1 MTTTLGNTLATPPE
15 PRDPYF
21 LAPYQGERPPAP
33 AWFGTALANAPERT
47 FFPSAGANIELLA
60 WGERGRPGLLFV
72 HGNGAHAHW
81 WSHIAPFFAC
91 EWRCAALSF
100 SGMGRSD
107 RRAAGY
113 TIPDL
118 AREVLDAV
126 PAGGI
131 DQGPVPPI
139 IISHSFGGSVAL
151 EAAAASPGLFGG
163 VVAVD
168 TPLNLAPAQLQ
179 QARSRGQKQRSG
191 HRVFASLAAA
201 LAGFRLSPAQE
212 CDNHFIAD
220 HIARLSLVEVDGG
233 LTWHFDPRRVTI
245 DAKRNFASYRQLSC
259 PSAYIYGE
267 RSVLVTR
274 ETLPRALD
282 ILPAGTPVIA
292 IPDAAHHVMIDQ
304 PLALVSALRTLLATW
319 PRAAAVGAGQRHSAA

>member
-1 MTTTLGNTLATPPE
+1 MAAHPE

-21 LAPYQGERPPAP
+21 LASYRGERPPAP
-33 AWFGTALANAPERT
+33 AWFDAVLDDAPVRAV
-47 FFPSAGANIELLA
+47 FHSRGANIELLT

-81 WSHIAPFFAC
+81 WSHIAPFFSR

-113 TIPDL
+113 TVPDL
-118 AREVLDAV
+118 AQEVLDAV
-126 PAGGI
+126 HAGGI
-131 DQGPVPPI
+131 DQGPLPPI

-151 EAAAASPGLFGG
+151 EAAAASPGLFAG
-163 VVAVD
+163 VVTVD
-168 TPLNLAPAQLQ
+168 TPLNLAPAQLE
-179 QARSRGQKQRSG
+179 QARSRGQKQRNG
-191 HRVFASLAAA
+191 RRVFASLEAG

-220 HIARLSLVEVDGG
+220 HIARLSLVDVDGG

-245 DAKRNFASYRQLSC
+245 DAQRNLASYRQLSC
-259 PSAYIYGE
+259 PAAYIYGE
-267 RSVLVTR
+267 RSVLVTP

-282 ILPAGTPVIA
+282 ILPAGTPLIA

-304 PLALVSALRTLLATW
+304 PLALVSALRTLFAAWPATNRQ
-319 PRAAAVGAGQRHSAA
+319 PK